1 MKKISRLEG
10 TENYDIST
18 YALTVRCSASEL
30 SSHIALVRFTSVA
43 PTEGDLLRFFIY
55 RFPLLLHISLPD
67 RGEPHLGL
75 SRE

>member
-18 YALTVRCSASEL
+18 STLTGLRSASEL
-30 SSHIALVRFTSVA
+30 SSHIAPVRFTSVA
-43 PTEGDLLRFFIY
+43 PTEGDLLRFFVY
-55 RFPLLLHISLPD
+55 RFPLLLHTSLPY